1 MALEST
7 ESPTSE
13 PTIDESVAA
22 NDRKTITFYIQ
33 KEHAEL
39 IYNAADSLDVSI
51 SSLLR
56 SIIYKQTDGLMRF
69 VPLPDPTPTPGKK
82 WSSGRPK
89 GKKK

>member
-7 ESPTSE
+7 EPVT
-13 PTIDESVAA
+13 TIADD
-22 NDRKTITFYIQ
+22 DRMTLTFYIQ
-33 KEHAEL
+33 KEHRES
-39 IYNAADSLDVSI
+39 IYRAADALDVSV

-56 SIIYKQTDGLMRF
+56 SIIYKQTDGFMRF

-89 GKKK
+89 GKKKVAHE